1 MCVMR
6 VLRMIQYWYRVT
18 KTLESVMYK
27 TMYFTGRNGTLFNSW
42 SNKVV
47 DLLSRLGLAHLWNVR
62 NVWLSS
68 LNTVIQR
75 IHDQHYQTW
84 FSEVDMFNKLCTYKF
99 FKNLPLKHV
108 YLVCLILIIEIR
120 CRDLDV
126 MLTN

>member
-42 SNKVV
+42 SNNVV
-47 DLLSRLGLAHLWNVR
+47 DLLSRPGLAHLWNVR

-75 IHDQHYQTW
+75 IRDQHYQTW
-84 FSEVDMFNKLCTYKF
+84 FSEVDMFNKLCTYKL

-126 MLTN
+126 LLTN